1 MSEHP
6 SQTYI
11 NNQRRKGLH
20 RYGCTLADANLT
32 IDQILAHL
40 VEELVDVCEYADA
53 ACALED
59 PGTVVRFA
67 RHVARHAVEHIAERL
82 GPAPE
87 WVPPVDPRALLLAA
101 EADVHGELTR
111 FTAVRDA
118 LAGVPDDVMQ
128 RLITGLAELVVA
140 GREVP
145 HD

>member
-87 WVPPVDPRALLLAA
+87 WVPPVDPLDARIAKLDGEVARMRAALAA
-101 EADVHGELTR
+101 FVEGA
-111 FTAVRDA
+111 
-118 LAGVPDDVMQ
+118 
-128 RLITGLAELVVA
+128 
-140 GREVP
+140 
-145 HD
+145 